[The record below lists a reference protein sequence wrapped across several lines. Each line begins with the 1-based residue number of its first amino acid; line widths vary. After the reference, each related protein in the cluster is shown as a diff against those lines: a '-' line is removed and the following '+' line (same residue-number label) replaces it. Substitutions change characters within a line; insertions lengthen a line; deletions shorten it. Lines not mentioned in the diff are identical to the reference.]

1 MGGMVIHW
9 STERHPGLDLLS
21 KAEGPVKAPQDCR
34 KSHASLGLHQ
44 EKQSIIMSI
53 KLHRMDNQPTA
64 GSWLQVL
71 HSSEAL

>member
-21 KAEGPVKAPQDCR
+21 KAEGPVKAPEDCR
-34 KSHASLGLHQ
+34 KSHASLGLHH

-53 KLHRMDNQPTA
+53 KLHRIDNQPTE
-64 GSWLQVL
+64 GSRLQDQ
-71 HSSEAL
+71 HSTEAL